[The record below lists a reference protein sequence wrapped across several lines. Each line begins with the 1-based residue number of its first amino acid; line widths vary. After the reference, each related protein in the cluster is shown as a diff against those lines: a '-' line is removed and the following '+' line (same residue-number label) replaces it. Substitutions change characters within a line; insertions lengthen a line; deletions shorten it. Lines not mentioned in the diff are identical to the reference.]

1 MIEGIVTVE
10 IVPSGTTNR
19 ELRTGKARRAL
30 LVVPVDGMSLG
41 KIVSLKNA
49 STDAKWDLLL
59 DDEDLDLLRPMTIQT
74 LARRDDIGDD
84 DEAWEREE
92 RLIVD
97 TVSNGVVVKTSVI
110 LDDEDDGSM
119 WSFTMPK
126 PTPQQVE
133 ALLGVRAAEPDSGTH

>member
-1 MIEGIVTVE
+1 MIEGMVTVE

-49 STDAKWDLLL
+49 STDAKWGLLL
-59 DDEDLDLLRPMTIQT
+59 EDEDLDLLRPMTMKT

-97 TVSNGVVVKTSVI
+97 TVSNGVIVKTSVI
-110 LDDEDDGSM
+110 LDDADDGSV

-133 ALLGVRAAEPDSGTH
+133 ALLGVRAAEPDAGAR

>member
-1 MIEGIVTVE
+1 MIEGMVTVE
-10 IVPSGTTNR
+10 IVPAGTTNR

-30 LVVPVDGMSLG
+30 LVVPVDGMSLS

-49 STDAKWDLLL
+49 STDAKWGLLL
-59 DDEDLDLLRPMTIQT
+59 EDEDLDFLRPMTMKT

-92 RLIVD
+92 RLIVN
-97 TVSNGVVVKTSVI
+97 TVSNGVIVKTSVI
-110 LDDEDDGSM
+110 LDDEDDGSL

-133 ALLGVRAAEPDSGTH
+133 ALLGVRAAEPDAGAR

>member
-1 MIEGIVTVE
+1 MIEGMVTVE
-10 IVPSGTTNR
+10 IVPAGTTNR
-19 ELRTGKARRAL
+19 ELRTGRARRAL
-30 LVVPVDGMSLG
+30 LVVPVDGMSLS

-49 STDAKWDLLL
+49 STDAKWGLLL
-59 DDEDLDLLRPMTIQT
+59 EDEDLDLLRPMTMKT

-97 TVSNGVVVKTSVI
+97 TVSNGVIVKTSVI
-110 LDDEDDGSM
+110 LDDEDDGSV

-133 ALLGVRAAEPDSGTH
+133 ALLGVRAAEPDAGAR